1 MGQEGGG
8 EGGEEFWIMSMKH
21 AGLVIWLISGLFLAL
36 ALSVGCATK
45 TSDDD
50 IETIQTKDVLKYLA
64 DPKNNTVLLDVR
76 SSKKFDAGHLP
87 GAVNI
92 PLPMIVEADR
102 RLANAKI
109 IIVYGSGWTDYLSPA
124 GTKKLIALGYQG
136 VYDYRG
142 GVELWRH
149 DGHAIEKS
157 PAASESFSGQ

>member
-1 MGQEGGG
+1 MTRFAWTCLYRSLPVPRTFTTIGLMAAMLILSL
-8 EGGEEFWIMSMKH
+8 FWF
-21 AGLVIWLISGLFLAL
+21 A
-36 ALSVGCATK
+36 GCATT

-50 IETIQTKDVLKYLA
+50 IQTIQTKDVLNYLS
-64 DPKNNTVLLDVR
+64 DPKNQTVLLDVR
-76 SSKKFDAGHLP
+76 TAKKFEAGHLP
-87 GAVNI
+87 GAIHI
-92 PLPMIVEADR
+92 PLPMIVENDR

-124 GTKKLIALGYQG
+124 GTKKLMALGYSG

-157 PAASESFSGQ
+157 ASAAE